1 MSDNPKPITVIF
13 PDKKTVE
20 RVIDLVVR
28 KKPVGWGRKST
39 ATYYNQDYARWA
51 AKELQEIIDDG
62 KPKVFRLS
70 GRYTMNTLYLLINQ
84 AWLYLREESDDK
96 QKWIDLWERCK
107 VARKK
112 GVGVI
117 IQLRETFTDL
127 PHGSDFVD
135 IKEAPKWKREL
146 NDYLEGDEIKPFHKS
161 GLILS
166 NEDVEQLKIE
176 LDGLDNIQYKIDN
189 KEIKIIRLL

>member
-1 MSDNPKPITVIF
+1 MSDNPQPITVIF

-135 IKEAPKWKREL
+135 VKEAPK
-146 NDYLEGDEIKPFHKS
+146 
-161 GLILS
+161 
-166 NEDVEQLKIE
+166 
-176 LDGLDNIQYKIDN
+176 
-189 KEIKIIRLL
+189 